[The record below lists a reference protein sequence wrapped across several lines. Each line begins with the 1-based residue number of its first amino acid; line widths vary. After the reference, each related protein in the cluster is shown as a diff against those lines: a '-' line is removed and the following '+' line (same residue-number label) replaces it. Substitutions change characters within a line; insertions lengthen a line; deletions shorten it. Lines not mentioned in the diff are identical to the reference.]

1 MTFMRKLLDKLN
13 LSNIEANKVSQ
24 ITPKYIAGM
33 DWTQDSDKSI
43 VDAKGA
49 YDLTRF
55 SKHESDTIFHVLN
68 TVSRKYPQEYQSLGL
83 ANESSAIKYKARYVL
98 FEIVILKYGQSDNPM
113 DKFAV
118 AVAYQ
123 SKGAHYRDMAI
134 QYFEESIDSLSPAF
148 LQQFV
153 YLMPLGVFNSFSKL
167 YEQAHEYD
175 KAIYYTREAEKY
187 CSTKNSY
194 YDNHVKE
201 LLEKKSKDIKP
212 RQMKMS
218 DKQRQFEI
226 DVTNAAKYFIEHD
239 SAPLGLLEIPRE
251 KEMPQTVKS
260 TKPKRV
266 KREMTNYDIERFAVE
281 CNALLAKED
290 KAERYNNQ

>member
-1 MTFMRKLLDKLN
+1 MTFIKHILDRLKLQDTKDKEVI
-13 LSNIEANKVSQ
+13 SIV
-24 ITPKYIAGM
+24 PKYIAGM

-43 VDAKGA
+43 VDDKGT

-55 SKHESDTIFHVLN
+55 SKHESDTIFYVLN

-83 ANESSAIKYKARYVL
+83 VNEISAIKYKARYVL

-134 QYFEESIDSLSPAF
+134 RYFEESIDSLYPAF

-167 YEQAHEYD
+167 YEQAHDYD

-187 CSTKNSY
+187 CSTENSY

-201 LLEKKSKDIKP
+201 LLEKKAKGIKS
-212 RQMKMS
+212 RQMKIL
-218 DKQRQFEI
+218 DKHKQFEV

-251 KEMPQTVKS
+251 NQIARSTESVNRKKIKKEMTD
-260 TKPKRV
+260 
-266 KREMTNYDIERFAVE
+266 YDLERFAVE
-281 CNALLAKED
+281 CNAILEK
-290 KAERYNNQ
+290 RR